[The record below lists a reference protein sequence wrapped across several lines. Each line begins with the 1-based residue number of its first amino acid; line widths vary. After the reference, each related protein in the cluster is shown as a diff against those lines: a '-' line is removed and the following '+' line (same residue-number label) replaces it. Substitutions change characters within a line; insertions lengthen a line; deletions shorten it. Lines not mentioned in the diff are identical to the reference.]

1 MNRLKSA
8 ALVLLAVVV
17 ATSLVFIP
25 QQNASAQG
33 SAALSIVPKKT
44 YTIEPG
50 KTVNDTL
57 LIRNQDRERP
67 LNLSLRVIDFSY
79 MDDSGAPKLMLAE
92 DAPQTAWSL
101 RKNISIPET
110 VSIEPGASESIDMS
124 VTIPENQGGCSLY
137 SAIVYSSTS
146 SEGGNVGL
154 SASGVTLV
162 FANIPCEC
170 KEDLQLK
177 KVGAYKETGAQ
188 SGGEYAYF
196 HLEKPK
202 RMAYTLKNS
211 GNVAESPVGSIT
223 LKPWFGKETVINN
236 INPNGSLALIG
247 QERTFTACVKL
258 KGQDVN
264 FDGTRAEATTCDEPV
279 LWPGFYTMDLAGYY
293 GQNGNNTKDIVG
305 SSWFVYMPW
314 WAIIVL
320 VLALAFIGFYIWKL
334 VRHIRSKN
342 SKTKLKKRK

>member
-8 ALVLLAVVV
+8 ALIMCAVVV
-17 ATSLVFIP
+17 AASLLFIP

-57 LIRNQDRERP
+57 LISNQDRERP
-67 LNLSLRVIDFSY
+67 LNLSLKVIDFSY

-162 FANIPCEC
+162 FANIPGEC

>member
-110 VSIEPGASESIDMS
+110 VIHQA
-124 VTIPENQGGCSLY
+124 
-137 SAIVYSSTS
+137 
-146 SEGGNVGL
+146 
-154 SASGVTLV
+154 
-162 FANIPCEC
+162 
-170 KEDLQLK
+170 
-177 KVGAYKETGAQ
+177 
-188 SGGEYAYF
+188 
-196 HLEKPK
+196 LE
-202 RMAYTLKNS
+202 
-211 GNVAESPVGSIT
+211 
-223 LKPWFGKETVINN
+223 
-236 INPNGSLALIG
+236 
-247 QERTFTACVKL
+247 
-258 KGQDVN
+258 
-264 FDGTRAEATTCDEPV
+264 
-279 LWPGFYTMDLAGYY
+279 
-293 GQNGNNTKDIVG
+293 
-305 SSWFVYMPW
+305 
-314 WAIIVL
+314 
-320 VLALAFIGFYIWKL
+320 
-334 VRHIRSKN
+334 
-342 SKTKLKKRK
+342 

>member
-162 FANIPCEC
+162 FANIPGEC

-177 KVGAYKETGAQ
+177 KIGAYKETGAQ
-188 SGGEYAYF
+188 SGGEYGYF

-279 LWPGFYTMDLAGYY
+279 LWPGFYKVDLAGYY

-314 WAIIVL
+314 WAIMV
-320 VLALAFIGFYIWKL
+320 FGIGPGLYRFLHLEARTTY
-334 VRHIRSKN
+334 S
-342 SKTKLKKRK
+342 LKKQ